1 MNLVTLK
8 RTLKMFKMANFIL
21 CVFCHNF
28 LKCDEENKTNTIV
41 QEETGH
47 FLSIWAADY
56 SPATCPVLVL
66 GPAHARPLSGAS
78 AVRQRSERKLYKGV
92 RGAGGP
98 DMEGAE
104 PQGGDHSHP

>member
-21 CVFCHNF
+21 CVFCHN
-28 LKCDEENKTNTIV
+28 LKKCDEENKTNTTV
-41 QEETGH
+41 QEETGD
-47 FLSIWAADY
+47 FLSIWAAAP
-56 SPATCPVLVL
+56 PATCPIPVL
-66 GPAHARPLSGAS
+66 GPAQARPLSGAS
-78 AVRQRSERKLYKGV
+78 AVKGGVYKGV

-98 DMEGAE
+98 AMEGAE